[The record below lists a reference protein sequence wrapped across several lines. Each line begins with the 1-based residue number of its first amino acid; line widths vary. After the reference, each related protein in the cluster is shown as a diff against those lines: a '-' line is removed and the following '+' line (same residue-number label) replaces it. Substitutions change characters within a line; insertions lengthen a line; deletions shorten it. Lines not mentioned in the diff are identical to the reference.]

1 MLLRD
6 IRRYLPL
13 IFQKRA
19 NYYGDRESDLFMN
32 CPSCSTETIS
42 KALDYQCNNKILGDV
57 IVPLV
62 EVEQCPNCGEL
73 ILSEEAET
81 AVSHYLKTREKEA
94 IASLPAEDLISAG
107 QAAAILGV
115 TKQAFSKNPKIKK
128 GLVYFVSVGTKKFF
142 FRTSVK
148 LYKTVGDGR
157 FPITKWKSSLDSGRL
172 ASCDTADRRW
182 QQISSSS
189 ETADDGVY
197 IWDTSALAIS

>member
-1 MLLRD
+1 
-6 IRRYLPL
+6 
-13 IFQKRA
+13 
-19 NYYGDRESDLFMN
+19 MN
-32 CPSCSTETIS
+32 CPSCNTETIS
-42 KALDYQCNNKILGDV
+42 EALDYQCNNRIIGDV
-57 IVPLV
+57 IVPQV
-62 EVEQCPNCGEL
+62 EVEQCPNCDER

-142 FRTSVK
+142 FRTSVT

-157 FPITKWKSSLDSGRL
+157 FPITQWKSSMDSGRI
-172 ASCDTADRRW
+172 ASCDTADSGW
-182 QQISSSS
+182 QQISSSI

-197 IWDTSALAIS
+197 IWNTSALAIS